1 MVTRYFI
8 KLAYDGSDFFG
19 WQTQKNKNTVQD
31 QLTAVLQLSLNDK
44 SIKLTGCG
52 RTDTGVHA
60 SCYYAHFDTLKPITD
75 IPKAIYKLNNFL
87 PHSIA
92 VAAIFEV
99 DDAAHTRFDATSRTY
114 QYFLHREKSP
124 FHNQYSL
131 LFLRELNFEK
141 MNTAAQYLL
150 SVKDFSAFA
159 KAGSDNKTVIC
170 NVTNA
175 KWERKGEQWCF
186 TITADRFLRN
196 MVRAI
201 VGTLLEVGLGKI
213 SFPEFKAIIESRK
226 RGNAGSSA
234 PANALFLSDVQ
245 YDFISDKKII

>member
-19 WQTQKNKNTVQD
+19 WQTQKSKNTVQD
-31 QLTAVLQLSLNDK
+31 NLSDVLQLSLNDK
-44 SIKLTGCG
+44 TIKLTGCG

-60 SCYYAHFDTLKPITD
+60 SCYYAHFDTVKPIAD

-87 PHSIA
+87 PHSIS
-92 VAAIFEV
+92 VAAIFLV
-99 DDAAHTRFDATSRTY
+99 DGAAHARFDAISRTY
-114 QYFLHREKSP
+114 HYYLHQEKNPFL
-124 FHNQYSL
+124 NQYSL
-131 LFLRELNFEK
+131 LFLRELDFEM
-141 MNTAAQYLL
+141 MNTAAEYLV
-150 SVKDFSAFA
+150 SVNDFSAFA

-175 KWERKGEQWCF
+175 KWERKEDQWCF

-201 VGTLLEVGLGKI
+201 VGTLLELGLGKI
-213 SFPEFKAIIESRK
+213 SFSEFKSIIDSRS

-245 YDFISDKKII
+245 YDFISDKKTI